1 MGIKNQ
7 DISAEDLIK
16 QINSL
21 KQKRE
26 AVILAHNYQPPEIQ
40 DLADYTGDSLELSI
54 IAAKT
59 EAKVI
64 VFCGVRFMG
73 ETAAILSPE
82 KTVLLPVLEAG
93 CTLADYATAEQVRE
107 MKKKHPNAIVVTY
120 VNSSAEVKAESDIC
134 CTSANAIDIVRTIDL
149 SRPIIFVSDYNLGH
163 YAAKITKREIILWD
177 GCCPTHALLST
188 FAVQRARKKWPG
200 AQVIMHPEC
209 KPDVLELAD
218 FVGST
223 SGMLRYAK
231 QQPAGASLIVG
242 TEIGLLHRLQKE
254 NPDKTFYPASD
265 YLICPMMKMTTL
277 KNVKDSLEKM
287 QYVVTVPENIAMR
300 ARAAVNAMLNYKGTP
315 KKSTPPSPPAEK
327 AKGETEISI
336 GVE

>member
-1 MGIKNQ
+1 MKPYSE
-7 DISAEDLIK
+7 ISTTELLE
-16 QINSL
+16 QINRL
-21 KQKRE
+21 KKERE

-40 DLADYTGDSLELSI
+40 DLADYTGDSLELSM

-64 VFCGVRFMG
+64 VFCGVQFMG
-73 ETAAILSPE
+73 ETAAILSPQ

-93 CTLADYATAEQVRE
+93 CTLADYATADEVRA
-107 MKKKHPNAIVVTY
+107 MKQKHPGAIVVTY
-120 VNSSAEVKAESDIC
+120 VNSSAEVKAETDIC
-134 CTSANAIDIVRTIDL
+134 CTSANAIEIVNSIDPD
-149 SRPIIFVSDYNLGH
+149 RPIIFVSDYNLGH
-163 YAAKITKREIILWD
+163 YAAKKTGRNIILWN

-188 FAVQRARKKWPG
+188 FAVLKARKKWPE

-223 SGMLRYAK
+223 SGMLKYVKK
-231 QQPAGASLIVG
+231 QPGGASFIVG
-242 TEIGLLHRLQKE
+242 TEVGLLHRLQKE
-254 NPDKTFYPASD
+254 NPDKTFHPASD

-287 QYVVTVPENIAMR
+287 QHVVSVPENIRMQAK
-300 ARAAVNAMLNYKGTP
+300 AAVDAMLRYTA
-315 KKSTPPSPPAEK
+315 SLAK
-327 AKGETEISI
+327 AGK
-336 GVE
+336 

>member
-1 MGIKNQ
+1 MKNHNP
-7 DISAEDLIK
+7 SADDLLQ
-16 QINSL
+16 QIQSL
-21 KQKRE
+21 RE
-26 AVILAHNYQPPEIQ
+26 EKKAVILAHNYQPPEIQ
-40 DLADYTGDSLELSI
+40 DLADYSGDSLELSM

-82 KTVLLPVLEAG
+82 KTVLMPVWEAG
-93 CTLADYATAEQVRE
+93 CTLADYATAQQVRA
-107 MKKKHPNAIVVTY
+107 MRKKYPDALVVTY
-120 VNSSAEVKAESDIC
+120 VNSSAEVKAETDIC
-134 CTSANAIDIVRTIDL
+134 CTSANAIEIVRSIDL

-163 YAAKITKREIILWD
+163 YAAKVTKREIILWD

-188 FAVQRARKKWPG
+188 FAVQRAKKKWPA
-200 AQVIMHPEC
+200 AQVMMHPEC

-231 QQPAGASLIVG
+231 QQPAGTSFIVG
-242 TEIGLLHRLQKE
+242 TEIGLIHRLQKE
-254 NPDKTFYPASD
+254 NPDKTFHPASD

-277 KNVKDSLEKM
+277 QSIKDSLEKM
-287 QYVVTVPENIAMR
+287 QYPVTIPEDIALR
-300 ARAAVNAMLNYKGTP
+300 ARAAVDAMLLYKGTS
-315 KKSTPPSPPAEK
+315 KKSTPPSTPTD
-327 AKGETEISI
+327 ETNAS
-336 GVE
+336 VRTK